1 MELKKSD
8 FYYDLPEELIAQ
20 DPIPNRSDSRL
31 MVLDKET
38 GAVEHRI
45 FKDIVEYLNDLKM
58 NDYFTILI
66 LTHNFDFY
74 RTVVSRLE
82 PGGNIYFADK
92 KADRSVKMCKGI
104 YKPDI
109 LKNKMLSKL
118 DERRA
123 FISCIPLV
131 RNLIEYTDGDN
142 DDYKK
147 LTACLHLKEVTAEIT
162 LGDIQEIFC
171 REVKD
176 ASDKDAAM
184 PFKADKYLAALYEEA
199 EAVMTDPN
207 EVDIVN
213 KLVLSMAIRLKAE
226 EFMNDVLTEDQ
237 KGEIKPRKNRTAEL
251 VTILKRYHHDDME
264 DQCLLMN
271 KVLMLTSENIH
282 MNNFMFEPLVDIS
295 ILYLK
300 QLYED
305 VKELIRP

>member
-1 MELKKSD
+1 
-8 FYYDLPEELIAQ
+8 
-20 DPIPNRSDSRL
+20 
-31 MVLDKET
+31 
-38 GAVEHRI
+38 
-45 FKDIVEYLNDLKM
+45 
-58 NDYFTILI
+58 
-66 LTHNFDFY
+66 
-74 RTVVSRLE
+74 
-82 PGGNIYFADK
+82 
-92 KADRSVKMCKGI
+92 
-104 YKPDI
+104 
-109 LKNKMLSKL
+109 
-118 DERRA
+118 
-123 FISCIPLV
+123 
-131 RNLIEYTDGDN
+131 
-142 DDYKK
+142 
-147 LTACLHLKEVTAEIT
+147 
-162 LGDIQEIFC
+162 
-171 REVKD
+171 
-176 ASDKDAAM
+176 
-184 PFKADKYLAALYEEA
+184 
-199 EAVMTDPN
+199 MTDPN

>member
-1 MELKKSD
+1 M
-8 FYYDLPEELIAQ
+8 
-20 DPIPNRSDSRL
+20 
-31 MVLDKET
+31 
-38 GAVEHRI
+38 
-45 FKDIVEYLNDLKM
+45 
-58 NDYFTILI
+58 
-66 LTHNFDFY
+66 
-74 RTVVSRLE
+74 
-82 PGGNIYFADK
+82 
-92 KADRSVKMCKGI
+92 
-104 YKPDI
+104 
-109 LKNKMLSKL
+109 
-118 DERRA
+118 
-123 FISCIPLV
+123 
-131 RNLIEYTDGDN
+131 
-142 DDYKK
+142 
-147 LTACLHLKEVTAEIT
+147 TAEIT